1 MSGGH
6 QIGRDVP
13 IGDIDPFRFLHE
25 GLICWCL
32 GSQRDSRFQGVAIMK
47 LLRRRQFLHL
57 AAVASALC
65 ILTIGTPGQ
74 SAWSQTARTFKIIV
88 PYAPGGGGS
97 VLARVLADQIERTQK
112 VTIIVENRPGA
123 GTVIGTEAVARA
135 APDGNTLLITNTTI
149 LINAHLRKQNY
160 DPIRSFEPICRLA
173 KSPGFI
179 TVNSVSR
186 YRTLT
191 DLLNAARAN
200 PGAITAA
207 GFPAN
212 NSQISIEVLKRR
224 ANVDITFVPF
234 PGSTPAVNALLG
246 GHVTALSDNYATVAA
261 HIKADNLRALA
272 TTSRER
278 SEVLPDVP
286 TVAEMGFKDYGVEGW
301 WASSPRQRYRRQ
313 HWPSLPIG
321 RLRPCRCPSSS
332 RSLSHLASI
341 RPSCVELSSP
351 PIFKT
356 SS

>member
-1 MSGGH
+1 
-6 QIGRDVP
+6 
-13 IGDIDPFRFLHE
+13 
-25 GLICWCL
+25 
-32 GSQRDSRFQGVAIMK
+32 MK
-47 LLRRRQFLHL
+47 LPRRRQFLHL
-57 AAVASALC
+57 AAGASALC

-74 SAWSQTARTFKIIV
+74 IAWSQTARAFKIIV

-112 VTIIVENRPGA
+112 VTIVVENRPGA

-149 LINAHLRKQNY
+149 IINAHLRKQNY

-173 KSPGFI
+173 KSPSFI
-179 TVNSVSR
+179 TVNSVSP

-212 NSQISIEVLKRR
+212 NSKISIEVLTRR
-224 ANVDITFVPF
+224 ANVDITSVPF

-261 HIKADNLRALA
+261 HIKAGNLRALA

-301 WASSPRQRYRRQ
+301 WGIFAPAKVPQAALAQ
-313 HWPSLPIG
+313 FTDWTAAALQVPELKQKLE
-321 RLRPCRCPSSS
+321 RLGFYPAIMCGAEFATYFQNQFDEYGPLLREANIS
-332 RSLSHLASI
+332 A
-341 RPSCVELSSP
+341 E
-351 PIFKT
+351 
-356 SS
+356 